1 MARLKDMYTEKIIP
15 AMINSF
21 KYKNKAQVPRL
32 EKIIVSMGLGKS
44 ITEKRAL
51 EIAVKEVMKITGQKP
66 IICKAKK
73 SVSNFKL
80 RQGMEIGLKVTL
92 REFRMY
98 EFLDRLISLA
108 IPRVRDFRGL
118 NPKGFDGRGNYNMG
132 LTEIVVFPEV
142 NPAELSIPLGL
153 NIALVNT
160 AENDEEGRQL
170 LGLFGMPFQNTQ
182 ETTN

>member
-21 KYKNKAQVPRL
+21 KYKNKSQVPRL